1 MIEATTQSSRLRV
14 ITDSGFG
21 SNWGGPFCS
30 LNGRVPLGKRFARG
44 SPGLQ
49 PSPSW
54 LKLRAGDW
62 GRESMA
68 LNLASTYH
76 LFLSLA
82 CGGLFAPQASSD

>member
-1 MIEATTQSSRLRV
+1 MIGATSRLRV
-14 ITDSGFG
+14 TADSGFE
-21 SNWGGPFCS
+21 SNWDGPFCS
-30 LNGRVPLGKRFARG
+30 LNGGVPLGKRFARG

-49 PSPSW
+49 P
-54 LKLRAGDW
+54 LKLRAGHW

-82 CGGLFAPQASSD
+82 CGGLFAPPASSD